1 MYTKSYFIYILSN
14 YSRSILYVGTT
25 NNLVRRL
32 FEHQNNILGGF
43 TKKYHIKDLLFFEE
57 TPEIHSALAREK
69 QIKKWSREK
78 KIDLIKSTN
87 PFLLTLQ
94 IA

>member
-14 YSRSILYVGTT
+14 YSRSVFYIGMT

-32 FEHQNNILGGF
+32 FEHQNNILEGF
-43 TKKYHIKDLLFFEE
+43 TKKYQIKDLLFFEE
-57 TPEIHSALAREK
+57 TSEVHSALAREK
-69 QIKKWSREK
+69 QIKKWSRKK
-78 KIDLIKSTN
+78 KIELIRLTN

-94 IA
+94 IT

>member
-1 MYTKSYFIYILSN
+1 M
-14 YSRSILYVGTT
+14 GMT

-32 FEHQNNILGGF
+32 FEHQNNIFEGIA
-43 TKKYHIKDLLFFEE
+43 KKYHIKDLLFFEE
-57 TPEIHSALAREK
+57 TPEIHSALAIEK